1 MNTTLQPIV
10 DNHSAVPTTMNLQG
24 EGLDNGNVTKRTK
37 HESPVVFSAFLV
49 LSGLLVAL
57 LVALVASMADLTIPL
72 SFVADAFD
80 CGQPVTHVPTATDT
94 KAPIPP
100 DFTKYATCHKK
111 YAGDTYNCV
120 DFTNDFAREA
130 AGNGLVTWGLTMG
143 FTRSTEVPAECQLA
157 HAIIITADCN
167 GRYCVVE
174 PQNGSIYGSWQQPGG
189 GDPRIPLLVQADMF
203 QRLGEPFKTGYTK
216 LPRSQHTS
224 KNIYITVFPKGTP
237 VSKDGVAPSGSMT
250 YYP

>member
-10 DNHSAVPTTMNLQG
+10 DDQSAVPTKVDQRRLRI
-24 EGLDNGNVTKRTK
+24 GNSKVTKRSK
-37 HESPVVFSAFLV
+37 HESPVVFSAFVV
-49 LSGLLVAL
+49 LCGLLVAL
-57 LVALVASMADLTIPL
+57 LVALVASLADLTIPL

-80 CGQPVTHVPTATDT
+80 RGQPLTHVPTATDT
-94 KAPIPP
+94 DAPVPP

-111 YAGDTYNCV
+111 YAADTYNCV

-130 AGNGLVTWGLTMG
+130 AGNGLMTWGVTMG
-143 FTRSTEVPAECQLA
+143 FYNSTEVPAECQMG

-174 PQNGSIYGSWQQPGG
+174 PQNGSIYGTWQQPG

-203 QRLGEPFKTGYTK
+203 QRFGEPLKSGYTK

-224 KNIYITVFPKGTP
+224 KNIYLTIFPKGTP
-237 VSKDGVAPSGSMT
+237 VSKDGVAPSGSVT